1 MSTDVTATQLSI
13 DRPREGESPLVHD
26 QVVVEGWAW
35 SPDGPPDLRVTVGGR
50 PVEVLP
56 GGWRPD
62 VSAALGIGEIRGYVA
77 MGTVT
82 GLSPG
87 SAEVVVTATGADGLA
102 VERRR
107 SVEVAGPNAR
117 RQGRPRPWAG
127 FSERME
133 PRVAPA
139 SLTHA
144 EHVARYRWVAQLAEG
159 REVLDAACGVGFGA
173 HTLLGAGASSVTGV
187 DAFAAAII
195 EAREQGREGLR
206 FEIGD
211 LRDLPFQAGRFDL
224 VVCFEAI
231 EHVEEQGRVL
241 DEIKR
246 VLRPG
251 GVLAISTPVAGA
263 IAVHNPHHV
272 AELAPD
278 EFHDLLRSR
287 FANVDLRWQHSA
299 LASVIDLGPS
309 DGKPAATSPPMPWTS
324 GPLEPLYAV
333 ALAGDGELPQP
344 SPVGSLGAG
353 SDVGALITQAY
364 VVSDDLAEARAE
376 LAVQRARAARAEE
389 AYRALEQRY
398 ADAQGEVNALRA
410 ARPLPAPLRIGGELW
425 RDSVKRWQR

>member
-1 MSTDVTATQLSI
+1 
-13 DRPREGESPLVHD
+13 
-26 QVVVEGWAW
+26 
-35 SPDGPPDLRVTVGGR
+35 
-50 PVEVLP
+50 
-56 GGWRPD
+56 
-62 VSAALGIGEIRGYVA
+62 
-77 MGTVT
+77 
-82 GLSPG
+82 
-87 SAEVVVTATGADGLA
+87 
-102 VERRR
+102 
-107 SVEVAGPNAR
+107 
-117 RQGRPRPWAG
+117 
-127 FSERME
+127 
-133 PRVAPA
+133 
-139 SLTHA
+139 
-144 EHVARYRWVAQLAEG
+144 
-159 REVLDAACGVGFGA
+159 
-173 HTLLGAGASSVTGV
+173 VTGV

>member
-1 MSTDVTATQLSI
+1 MATDVTPTQLSV
-13 DRPREGESPLVHD
+13 DRPAEGESPLAHD
-26 QVVVEGWAW
+26 QIVVEGWSW
-35 SPDGPPDLRVTVGGR
+35 SPDGPVDLIVTIGGR

-77 MGTVT
+77 VGTVT
-82 GLSPG
+82 GLPPG
-87 SAEVVVTATGADGLA
+87 PADVVVTATGADGIA

-107 SVEVAGPNAR
+107 SVEVGGPGSR

-127 FSERME
+127 FSERLD
-133 PRVAPA
+133 PRIAPGGM
-139 SLTHA
+139 THA
-144 EHVARYRWVAQLAEG
+144 EHVARYRWAAQLAEG
-159 REVLDAACGVGFGA
+159 RDILDAACGVGFGA
-173 HTLLGAGASSVTGV
+173 HMLLAAGAAGVTGV

-195 EAREQGREGLR
+195 EARERGRDGMR

-211 LRDLPFQAGRFDL
+211 LRDLPFEAASFDL

-231 EHVEEQGRVL
+231 EHVDEQERML

-246 VLRPG
+246 VLRPD

-299 LASVIDLGPS
+299 LASVIDVGPS
-309 DGKPAATSPPMPWTS
+309 DGKPAAPSPPMPWTA
-324 GPLEPLYAV
+324 GPIEPLYAV

-344 SPVGSLGAG
+344 APVGSLGAG
-353 SDVGALITQAY
+353 SDIGALITHAY
-364 VVSDDLAEARAE
+364 VDRGRALRSTRRDRRAARTRDACRGG
-376 LAVQRARAARAEE
+376 LPRARAALR
-389 AYRALEQRY
+389 RRSGR
-398 ADAQGEVNALRA
+398 GEGPARVA
-410 ARPLPAPLRIGGELW
+410 AA
-425 RDSVKRWQR
+425 